1 MAADRSAIKM
11 EYITANP
18 KLSLRALAKKHG
30 ENKDRICR
38 WAKEEDWETLRR
50 QHQDKAETA
59 VLEKEIQ
66 GRASRTEALYTAA
79 DLLLERVVEGIENT
93 PILTATAAN
102 NYSSALK
109 NIKDVQMIRTAED
122 IEEQRARIDKLRR
135 EAVKDDH
142 SGGIAVTLEGDVS
155 EYAK

>member
-66 GRASRTEALYTAA
+66 GRASRAEALYAAA
-79 DLLLERVVEGIENT
+79 DLLLERVVAGIENA
-93 PILTATAAN
+93 PIVTATAAN

-109 NIKDVQMIRTAED
+109 NIKEVQMIRTAED

-135 EAVKDDH
+135 EAEKDDR
-142 SGGIAVTLEGDVS
+142 SANITVNMGEELVS
-155 EYAK
+155 YGQ

>member
-1 MAADRSAIKM
+1 MAADRSTIKM

-50 QHQDKAETA
+50 RHQDKAETA
-59 VLEKEIQ
+59 VLEKDIQ
-66 GRASRTEALYTAA
+66 GRASRAEALHAAA
-79 DLLLERVVEGIENT
+79 DLLLERVMAGIENA
-93 PILTATAAN
+93 PIVTATAAN

-109 NIKDVQMIRTAED
+109 NIKEVQMIRTAED
-122 IEEQRARIDKLRR
+122 IEEQRARIDKLR
-135 EAVKDDH
+135 KDTERGDQ
-142 SGGIAVTLEGDVS
+142 SATVVVTLEGGIDA
-155 EYAK
+155 YGG